1 MLEIDKLPS
10 AAYKAGAI
18 TSADPMK
25 ATMLLLTALFTL
37 GNAEPIGLITRAAD
51 KIRSDDLRVSPQP
64 PRKGGTSPRI
74 AFLPMQGL
82 KPRGYLTQQ
91 PAKEPRLDSGKKS
104 VASWA
109 VADSASGVTQTRP
122 ESELVV
128 PAPNLPQGYSP
139 LNSSRARASAWK
151 VKPAAEN
158 SPPANGINLQRLVRY
173 FQTGRAVAGD
183 AGASI
188 PFRPPVKNLDFS
200 KALEAPAQAR

>member
-1 MLEIDKLPS
+1 
-10 AAYKAGAI
+10 
-18 TSADPMK
+18 MK
-25 ATMLLLTALFTL
+25 AMMLLLTALFAI
-37 GNAEPIGLITRAAD
+37 GNAGPFGLISNAAD
-51 KIRSDDLRVSPQP
+51 KNRSDDRRVSSQLPL
-64 PRKGGTSPRI
+64 KGGTSPKI

-82 KPRGYLTQQ
+82 KPRGYLAQQ
-91 PAKEPRLDSGKKS
+91 PTKERRLDSGKKS

-109 VADSASGVTQTRP
+109 VVNGASGVTQTRP

-151 VKPAAEN
+151 VKPAAES

-173 FQTGRAVAGD
+173 FQTGRAVAGA

-188 PFRPPVKNLDFS
+188 SFHPPVKDLDLS